1 MSDSSDTARLE
12 KIFDP
17 GTMESRLYTLWE
29 KQDCFKAGRVPE
41 AEPYTIVI
49 PPPNVTGSLHMGH
62 ALNNT
67 LQDVLCRFERL
78 RGRDV
83 LWQPGTDHAGIA
95 TQMLVER
102 QLAENNEPSRRDMG
116 REAFLERVWQW
127 KEESGS
133 TITKQLRRLG
143 ASCDWSRERFTM
155 DEGLSKAV
163 LKVFVALYEQGLIYK
178 DKRLVNWDPKLLTAI
193 SDLEVVQK
201 EVQSHMWHFNYP
213 LEDGSGHI
221 TVATTRPETMLG
233 DTGVAVHPDDERY
246 QNLIGKNVVLPI
258 VGRKIPIVADNYAD
272 PEQGSG
278 AVKITPAHDF
288 NDFEVGRRCNLAA
301 INILN
306 AHGEL
311 DLSDEAFADMP
322 NRDSW
327 QDMDRF
333 EARKRVV
340 AEIDALGLL
349 EKIED
354 NTHMVPFGDRSDV
367 VIEPW
372 LTDQWYVD
380 AKTMATPA
388 IAAVKN
394 GDTIFVPQNWEK
406 TYFEWMNNIQPWCIS
421 RQLWWGHRI
430 PAWYGP
436 DDEIFVAESA
446 DEAQTKADAHYGQA
460 TELRRD
466 EDVLDTWFSS
476 ALWPFSTL
484 GWPEKTNVLT
494 RHYKTDVLVTGF
506 DIIFFWVARMMMSG
520 LHFMD
525 EVPFHTVYIHA
536 LVRDEKGAKMSKSKG
551 NVIDPLQICDKF
563 GADALRFTLS
573 AMAAMGRDIKL
584 SESRVEGYRN
594 FGTKLWNAARFCDMN
609 GCFDAP
615 DFNPEKASLPLTQW
629 IVGQAVRA
637 QQAVTQAL
645 EAYRFNDAAN
655 AVYQFIWHDFCDW
668 YVELAKPSLQGDD
681 AAVKTETQSA
691 TKWVLDHALRLLHP
705 FMPFVTEELWGKTAT
720 RDGFL
725 MLDKWPNLSENLIN
739 SQADAEMKWLIQAI
753 TDIRSVRAEMN
764 VPAGAQIPLLI
775 VGAQAETQSRLE
787 RLEPVLKRL
796 ARLSDVQLSD
806 GVPEGAVQTVLDET
820 ILALPLADIIDI
832 DAEKARL
839 TKEIAK
845 AEAEIKKLSGK
856 LNNQGFLDKAPE
868 AVIEENRQRLAEE
881 ETRKE
886 KLTAAIK
893 RLQ

>member
-1 MSDSSDTARLE
+1 MSDTSDTARLE
-12 KIFDP
+12 KTFDP
-17 GTMESRLYTLWE
+17 STMESQLYALWE
-29 KQDCFKAGRVPE
+29 EQGCFKAGRVPD
-41 AEPYTIVI
+41 ATPYTIVI

-95 TQMLVER
+95 TQMVVER
-102 QLAENNEPSRRDMG
+102 QLAENGEPARRDMG
-116 REAFLERVWQW
+116 RDAFLERVWQW

-133 TITKQLRRLG
+133 TITQQLRRLG

-163 LKVFVALYEQGLIYK
+163 LKVFVTLYEQGLIYK

-258 VGRKIPIVADNYAD
+258 VGRKIPIVADSYAD

-288 NDFEVGRRCNLAA
+288 NDFEVGRRCGLAA

-306 AHGEL
+306 ALGGL

-322 NRDSW
+322 HRDSW
-327 QDMDRF
+327 QEMDRF

-380 AKTMATPA
+380 AKTMAAPA
-388 IAAVKN
+388 IAAVQN
-394 GDTIFVPQNWEK
+394 GETKFVPQNWEK

-436 DDEIFVAESA
+436 DGEIFVAESEA
-446 DEAQTKADAHYGQA
+446 EAQAKADAHYGSA
-460 TELRRD
+460 TNLQRD

-484 GWPEKTNVLT
+484 GWPEQTDMLA

-520 LHFMD
+520 LHLMD

-563 GADALRFTLS
+563 GADALRFTLA

-609 GCFDAP
+609 DCFDAP
-615 DFNPEKASLPLTQW
+615 DFNPTKASLPLTQW
-629 IVGQAVRA
+629 IVGEAVRA

-681 AAVKTETQSA
+681 AAAKAETQSA

-705 FMPFVTEELWGKTAT
+705 FMPFVTEELWGKTAA

-725 MLDKWPNLSENLIN
+725 MLDEWPNLPESLIN

-764 VPAGAQIPLLI
+764 VPAGAQIPLI
-775 VGAQAETQSRLE
+775 MVGAQTETQARLE

-796 ARLSDVQLSD
+796 ARLSDVQLADS
-806 GVPEGAVQTVLDET
+806 VPQGAVQTVLDET
-820 ILALPLADIIDI
+820 ILALPLADIIDV

-839 TKEIAK
+839 AKEIAK
-845 AEAEIKKLSGK
+845 TEAEIKKLSGK

-868 AVIEENRQRLAEE
+868 AVIEENRSRLAEE
-881 ETRKE
+881 EARLE
-886 KLTAAIK
+886 KLTAAVR